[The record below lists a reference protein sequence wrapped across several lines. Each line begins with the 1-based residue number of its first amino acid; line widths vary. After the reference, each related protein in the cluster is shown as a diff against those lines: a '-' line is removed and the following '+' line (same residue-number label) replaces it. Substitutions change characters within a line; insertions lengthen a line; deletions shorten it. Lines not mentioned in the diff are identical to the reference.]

1 MKNAINHFELPVID
15 MDRAVASY
23 EILLGK
29 KLRREIF
36 GGLPYALFP
45 HDEPGVSGALVQDPK
60 RSVGGGTFVYLN
72 ADGELDAILA
82 RAERARMSVVLPKTP
97 IGPEGFIALLRDTE
111 GNTIGLN
118 EQAT

>member
-1 MKNAINHFELPVID
+1 MKNAINHCELPVID
-15 MDRAVASY
+15 MERAVASY

-29 KLRREIF
+29 QLRREVF

-45 HDEPGVSGALVQDPK
+45 HEEPGVSAALVQDPK
-60 RSVGGGTFVYLN
+60 RMVGGGALVYFN

-82 RAERARMSVVLPKTP
+82 RAERARMSVLVPKTS

-111 GNTIGLN
+111 GNQIGFN
-118 EQAT
+118 EQGA